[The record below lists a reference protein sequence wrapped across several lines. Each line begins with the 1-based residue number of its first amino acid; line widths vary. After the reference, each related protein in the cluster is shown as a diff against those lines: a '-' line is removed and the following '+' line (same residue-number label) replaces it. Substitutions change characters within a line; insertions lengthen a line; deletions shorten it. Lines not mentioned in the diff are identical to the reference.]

1 MSTCECLNFS
11 PPIRGYADV
20 LARCEASTA
29 GLRSTLEQVRLLPSE
44 WATLFRCRVCGS
56 FWCEEYPFSEY
67 HGGGS
72 ACIYR
77 VEATND
83 DEQWARSYRPITPQF
98 RQQHEDTTFL
108 QSLGDEV
115 GPELCQRPGCGR
127 PRIRNSVMCR
137 RHHFEMLKHRECP
150 V

>member
-1 MSTCECLNFS
+1 MPICECHIFS
-11 PPIRGYADV
+11 SPIHSYADV

-29 GLRSTLEQVRLLPSE
+29 GLRRTLEQVRALPSE
-44 WATLFRCRVCGS
+44 WATLFRCRECGS

-72 ACIYR
+72 PCIYR
-77 VEATND
+77 VESTD
-83 DEQWARSYRPITPQF
+83 VEEWARSYRAVTPQF
-98 RQQHEDTTFL
+98 RQRHEDAVFL
-108 QSLGDEV
+108 ESLGDEI

-127 PRIRNSVMCR
+127 QRIPYSVMCR